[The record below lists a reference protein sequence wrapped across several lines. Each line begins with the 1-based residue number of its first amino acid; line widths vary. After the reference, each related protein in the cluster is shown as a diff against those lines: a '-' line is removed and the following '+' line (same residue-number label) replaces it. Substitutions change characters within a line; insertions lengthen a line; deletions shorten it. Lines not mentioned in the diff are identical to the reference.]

1 MVPQFASS
9 HCTLLSG
16 CPGIVQDP
24 SSDVEPA
31 WVRYFE
37 WICAI
42 CFSLEALLKIAA
54 FGVVLQ
60 SGAYLRVRTSRPRL
74 RFAGELHLTDVVAQ
88 DPWNWLDG
96 LMVLSSWYVLL
107 ANGQTGTSAL
117 RTLRLFRSFRQM
129 RRCGVHR
136 SLRDANTASGTLR
149 HLRHTI
155 QIQVSYLACTTRE
168 GRVLTRTKAWIAASL
183 GTSRCGLCWRRSSDR
198 F

>member
-1 MVPQFASS
+1 MVSQFASS
-9 HCTLLSG
+9 HTLLSG

-136 SLRDANTASGTLR
+136 SATPTPHRAPSGISG
-149 HLRHTI
+149 I
-155 QIQVSYLACTTRE
+155 QIQVSYLHAPPGQGGC
-168 GRVLTRTKAWIAASL
+168 
-183 GTSRCGLCWRRSSDR
+183 
-198 F
+198 